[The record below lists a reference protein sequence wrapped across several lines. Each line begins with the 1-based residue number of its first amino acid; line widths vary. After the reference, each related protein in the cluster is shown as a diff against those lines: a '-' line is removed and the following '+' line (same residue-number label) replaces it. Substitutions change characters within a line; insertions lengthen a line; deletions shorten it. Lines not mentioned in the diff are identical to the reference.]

1 MTLEPSATSADSTS
15 VDSTSVDSTPASL
28 RLLAEKLAV
37 DAGQLAL
44 IGRQTLSDGNNVAH
58 DSKSSLTDPVTEFDR
73 AAEKL
78 LVDAIRRARP
88 DDTIVGEEGADHVGS
103 SGFEWHLD
111 PIDGTTNYIYNLPT
125 WCTSV
130 AVVNHEGPLAG
141 AVSAPVAGE
150 LFSAALGEGAT
161 LNGRSIRCSST
172 DNISMALIGTGFS
185 YIENKRA
192 AQAARLAQLL
202 PQVRDIR
209 RLGSAA
215 YDLCMVACGRLD
227 GYYEQH
233 LNSWDYAAGVLIATE
248 AGAIASDCDGGRPS
262 PEITIAS
269 APSVHADL
277 VSMVCRS
284 DF

>member
-1 MTLEPSATSADSTS
+1 MTFDDKTRSPDP
-15 VDSTSVDSTPASL
+15 TPASL

-37 DAGQLAL
+37 DAGHLAL
-44 IGRQTLSDGNNVAH
+44 VGRQTLPDGNNVAFET
-58 DSKSSLTDPVTEFDR
+58 KSSDTDPVTEFDK

-88 DDTIVGEEGADHVGS
+88 NDTIVGEEGADHIGS
-103 SGFEWHLD
+103 SGLEWHLD
-111 PIDGTTNYIYNLPT
+111 PIDGTTNYIYNLSA

-130 AVVNHEGPLAG
+130 AVVDQDGPLAG

-161 LNGRSIRCSST
+161 LNSRPIQCSSIG
-172 DNISMALIGTGFS
+172 NISTALIGTGFS
-185 YIENKRA
+185 YIEERREAQAKRA
-192 AQAARLAQLL
+192 ARLL
-202 PQVRDIR
+202 PKVRDIR

-227 GYYEQH
+227 GYYEEH
-233 LNSWDYAAGVLIATE
+233 LNSWDYAAGVLIASE
-248 AGAIASDCDGGRPS
+248 AGATTSDCDGGRPN

-269 APSVHADL
+269 APGVHDEL
-277 VSMVCRS
+277 LSLVCRS
-284 DF
+284 DI

>member
-1 MTLEPSATSADSTS
+1 MTFEPDSKY
-15 VDSTSVDSTPASL
+15 VDSTPASL

-44 IGRQTLSDGNNVAH
+44 VGRQTLGDGNSVAH
-58 DSKSSLTDPVTEFDR
+58 ESKSSLTDPVTEFDR

-88 DDTIVGEEGADHVGS
+88 DDTIVGEEGANHVGS

-111 PIDGTTNYIYNLPT
+111 PIDGTTNYIYNLPA

-130 AVVNHEGPLAG
+130 AVVDNEGPLAG
-141 AVSAPVAGE
+141 AVSAPVGGE
-150 LFSAALGEGAT
+150 LFSAARGEGAT
-161 LNGRSIRCSST
+161 LNGRLICCSST
-172 DNISMALIGTGFS
+172 DNISTTLIGTGFS
-185 YIENKRA
+185 YIVERRA
-192 AQAARLAQLL
+192 AQAILVAQLL

-215 YDLCMVACGRLD
+215 YDLCMVASGRLD

-233 LNSWDYAAGVLIATE
+233 LNSWDYAAGALIATE

-262 PEITIAS
+262 SEITVVS
-269 APSVHADL
+269 APGVHADL
-277 VSMVCRS
+277 LSMVCRS
-284 DF
+284 SF